1 LKRALDFLLATPVAL
16 ALLPLLLLLG
26 VLVRLTSKGPALHWS
41 VRVGKGGRLFRMP
54 KLRSMR
60 VGTPLVATH
69 LLDDPRSRMTPIGS
83 FLRASSLDEL
93 PQLWSV
99 VRGDMSLV
107 GPRPALPDQDDLLAL
122 RAAAGVDALVPGVTG
137 WAQVNGRD
145 ELSLERKAALDVE
158 YLRTRNLSLD
168 LRILGLTLGRVLRC
182 DGVSH

>member
-1 LKRALDFLLATPVAL
+1 MKRAFDLVFAIPVAL
-16 ALLPLLLLLG
+16 ALLPVLLLLAG
-26 VLVRLTSKGPALHWS
+26 LVRATSRGPAFHRS
-41 VRVGKGGRLFRMP
+41 VRVGRSGQVFRMP

-69 LLDDPRSRMTPIGS
+69 LLDDPRSRMTPVGA

-99 VRGDMSLV
+99 IRGDMSLV
-107 GPRPALPDQDDLLAL
+107 GPRPALPDQIDLLAL
-122 RAAAGVDALVPGVTG
+122 RKASGADALLPGITG

-145 ELSLERKAALDVE
+145 DLPVERKAMFDAE
-158 YLRTRNLSLD
+158 YLRSRSLRLD
-168 LRILGLTLGRVLRC
+168 LRILWLTLGRVRRR